1 MKGDAKKSLFE
12 VNTLRRIIIYG
23 ILTLVLGCAQCAFFP
38 TLKICP
44 ATPDLVMGMLLA
56 IALLDNP
63 ASAAVTAVCAGFF
76 IDAVGGSGL
85 ALSPLVYILYVFMIS
100 IFSGKVLKSFFS
112 FIILLVPSLIY
123 RAAATYLCF
132 SLRIGALAPLWCFEE
147 IILPEALSTALLCL
161 PVYFIVKLSSK
172 MLDNHSRFTF

>member
-1 MKGDAKKSLFE
+1 MKSDAKKSLFG
-12 VNTLRRIIIYG
+12 VNTLRRIVIYG
-23 ILTLVLGCAQCAFFP
+23 LSVLILGCAQCAFFP

-44 ATPDLVMGMLLA
+44 ATPDLIMGMLLA
-56 IALLDNP
+56 IALLDSP

-76 IDAVGGSGL
+76 IDALGGAGL
-85 ALSPLVYILYVFMIS
+85 ALSPLIYLLYVFMIS

-123 RAAATYLCF
+123 RAAATYICF
-132 SLRIGALAPLWCFEE
+132 SLRIGALAPLWCFKE

-161 PVYFIVKLSSK
+161 PVYFIVKLCARA
-172 MLDNHSRFTF
+172 LDNHSRFTF